1 MRRIVVGVTGASGS
15 IYGVRLLEVL
25 RPCID
30 IETHLVLSDAA
41 PITLRHELGLSPG
54 QVQEL
59 ADRWYR
65 ARDIAAPIASG
76 SFPVDG
82 MVVAPCSIKT
92 LSGLAY
98 SHADTLLL
106 RAGDVMLKERH
117 PLVLMVR
124 ETPLHLGHL
133 RAMTR
138 VVELGAIMAPPIPA
152 FYHHPRTIAD
162 LVDHS
167 VGKVLDV
174 LRIDHTLFRRWEGL
188 QCDHPDVVASQSD
201 GAVEPA

>member
-1 MRRIVVGVTGASGS
+1 MRRMVIGMSGASGS
-15 IYGVRLLEVL
+15 VYGVRLLEVL
-25 RPCID
+25 RNIPD

-41 PITLRHELGLSPG
+41 PITLRQEMGLSP
-54 QVQEL
+54 QAVQAL

-76 SFPVDG
+76 SFLVDG
-82 MVVAPCSIKT
+82 MVVAPCSVRT

-98 SHADTLLL
+98 SQSDNLLL
-106 RAGDVMLKERH
+106 RAGDVMLKEHR
-117 PLVLMVR
+117 PLILMLR

-138 VVELGAIMAPPIPA
+138 AAELGAIMAPPIPA
-152 FYHHPRTIAD
+152 FYHHPQTIDD

-167 VGKVLDV
+167 VGKVLD
-174 LRIDHTLFRRWEGL
+174 LLGIGHSLFRRWEGL
-188 QCDHPDVVASQSD
+188 GTA
-201 GAVEPA
+201 GENEE